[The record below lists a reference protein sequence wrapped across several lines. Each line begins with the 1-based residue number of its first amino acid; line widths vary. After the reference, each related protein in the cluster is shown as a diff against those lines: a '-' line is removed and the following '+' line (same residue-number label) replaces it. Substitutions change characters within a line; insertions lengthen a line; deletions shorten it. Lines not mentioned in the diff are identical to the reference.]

1 MKKTFEL
8 INTYIYESHWW
19 RYLLKCR
26 ECGQLYFF
34 EFSEE
39 IDWEKGE
46 DPQYSAYIPVET
58 RQEIE
63 VLRENGRTLESVRPQ
78 LSIDYPKGAKTPT
91 IKRLL
96 D

>member
-1 MKKTFEL
+1 MKETFYL
-8 INTYIYESHWW
+8 IHTYIYESHWW

-46 DPQYSAYIPVET
+46 DPQCSVYIPVDT
-58 RQEIE
+58 LQEIE
-63 VLRENGRTLESVRPQ
+63 TLKRNTGTLEHFRPQ
-78 LSIDYPKGAKTPT
+78 LSSDYPKGAKKPAVGW
-91 IKRLL
+91 LVN
-96 D
+96 